1 MRTVLKRALS
11 VFLALALILSGIPG
25 VPEFMSPLK
34 RAIAAGGTTYE
45 RESDMDDLTQLMNE
59 FGFIV
64 FNRLAMGGHQHSNI
78 ITNVYKGDGG
88 PGNDYN
94 SSECTIR
101 DYLRADGETITNYI
115 GSFEGMTP
123 DFPDSVH
130 GIKFGYQPDT
140 LVLGSG
146 NTVTKYGNQY
156 KVNGHNFSASGTVYT
171 DTADKKYIDLQ
182 NLQKN
187 FGYYNGQLSELEAT
201 ATLINGRVNNRS
213 VEVDLAVDNGKKIV
227 LKQTSGLAVLNL
239 TAADLQ
245 GISDRSFTIELPSG
259 DSALLINVDMNG
271 RNSFCIH
278 EEIVKLPLNSPYTSN
293 DDHRTVK
300 LIEDLYKTDYNRII
314 WNLYDSGKTDG
325 NYTGTVTLDDKFLG
339 TIIAPYAEL
348 NAKAVNG
355 MAIVNKATVTGES
368 HRINPSSTLPGPED
382 ISKADFTLIKTY
394 DGANLE
400 RMRQADR
407 NTLLQNTEFTLKK
420 QDGTVVGTKS
430 LIWNADSRRAEVV
443 FDDISCGEDADTY
456 FYKLVETKAPNGYVL
471 SSVEVDCKVVR
482 NTKTGELETFYKRS
496 TEGDNA
502 YSETFPSFANAR
514 KANIHPSVTMADWT
528 YGEEASEPVLGENS
542 NPGNGEVTYTY
553 YKIERPGRETKL
565 DGKPENA
572 GDYRVVAT
580 IAETDAYNGGNASKN
595 FTIHKAENEID
606 VAFDDVYVHVN
617 GSIDLSDYLLDDEAV
632 GEITYQ
638 IQGTAHGC
646 SVDSNGNFTGGRNAH
661 DIIVKITAAGDENH
675 EAASVNITVHV
686 QNRRDNT
693 TTVEVTGKEYD
704 GEPVSVVINKD
715 PNGGE
720 PKVTYQKKN
729 ADGQYEDIGSVAPTD
744 AGEYRLLVEIPAWGW
759 VAGKNFLE
767 DFTITKASLKITAKD
782 ETYTYNGSAQG
793 ENEKTYTTDFDSKV
807 TVEGLKGND
816 ALTSVT
822 LNGQETNAGTYT
834 EKIVPKD
841 AVVGENTD
849 NYEITYISGDL
860 EIEKAK
866 LTITAASQEF
876 VYDGT
881 SHSNGDFV
889 VDGLKG
895 SDSVTATVEGS
906 ITYPRESPVANVVK
920 SYTFVS
926 GSADNYDITLVSGEL
941 TMKSAGIEITIKAA
955 DDTKTYDGTPLTNS
969 TVTITEGQ
977 LLEGDR
983 LVAEADGSA
992 LNVADTETG
1001 NNTVKPGYKI
1011 MRGDQDVTE
1020 NYAITVQPGTLTIT
1034 PAKVTITAKSE
1045 AFVYDGKAHSNDGYT
1060 VSGLVSDD
1068 AIEAV
1073 VTGEITFPSE
1083 SPVTN
1088 ELTSYEFANGTPGNY
1103 EVTTA
1108 NGSLTMTNAEVAITI
1123 KAQDGEWTYDGQS
1136 HTNNTVTVTSGELLP
1151 GDTLV
1156 AVAGGSVTNVYDTA
1170 TGNNTITS
1178 YKIMHGDEDVT
1189 GNYAVTTE
1197 AGTLTV
1203 TPKSVTI
1210 TAMDKEFTY
1219 NGKEQSFPEYTVEG
1233 LVGNDAINAVVEGS
1247 ITYPKQS
1254 PVANEVTSYEFTTGD
1269 KRNYSVSTEDGELT
1283 MKKADIKITV
1293 TAADGEWVYDGNPHS
1308 NTTVTLT
1315 NGDLLDGDALEATAG
1330 GVVTNVSDTEENN
1343 NPVTYCR
1350 IMHGN
1355 EDVTDNYDITTVPGT
1370 LTITKAPLTIIA
1382 KDEEFVYNAEEQGE
1396 KGSSYSG
1403 DDVNQKVMVD
1413 DGLIDG
1419 DILTGIT
1426 LNGVKTNVGEYTECI
1441 NPTGAGIVNE
1451 KGKDVTEN
1459 YDITYNAGTL
1469 KITKAPLTITA
1480 KDQQYTFNG
1489 GEQGE
1494 SDCTYSDPSGIDEK
1508 VSVDGLCGND
1518 TLTGITLKG
1527 TETDA
1532 GVYENKIASTAASI
1546 GEDGSATDN
1555 YDITYVPG
1563 KLTIDPKKVTITAK
1577 SEEFTY
1583 DGQTHQ
1589 NNGYDV
1595 DGLCNTDKIEA
1606 DVSGSITFPNES
1618 PVENVVNGY
1627 EFTSG
1632 NSDNY
1637 IVETVNGKLTMK
1649 KAAVAITITAGSD
1662 EKTYDGQPLTNSE
1675 VTITEGE
1682 LLPGDKLV
1690 ATATGSITNAADNK
1704 TGNNLVAEGY
1714 KIMHGDED
1722 VTENYVITTV
1732 AGTLKIN
1739 PAEVTVTAKDKAF
1752 AYTGEAQNYPE
1763 YTVDGLVGDDAIS
1776 AVVTGS
1782 ITYPRESPVTNKL
1795 DSYEFTKGDPA
1806 NYNVTVKNG
1815 KLTMTNASA
1824 AITIKAADDEWTY
1837 DGTEHGN
1844 PEVTVTEGTLFPGD
1858 ELVATATGSVTNVS
1872 DTATGNNTVAEGYKI
1887 MHGEEDVTN
1896 NYAITVVSGTLTVT
1910 KAPLTI
1916 TAKDQQ
1922 YTFNGGEQGESDCT
1936 YSDPSGIDEK
1946 VSVDGLCGNDTLT
1959 GITLKG
1965 TETDAGVYENKIAS
1979 TAASIG
1985 EDGSA
1990 TDNYDITYVPGK
2002 LTIDPKKVTI
2012 TAKSEEFTYDGQ
2024 THQNNGYDVDGLC
2037 NTDKIE
2043 ADVSGSITFP
2053 NESPVENVVNGYEF
2067 TSGNSD
2073 NYIVETVNGKLTMKK
2088 AAVAITITAGSDE
2101 KTYDG
2106 QPLTNSEVTITEG
2119 ELLPG
2124 DKLVATATGS
2134 ITNAA
2139 DNKTGNN
2146 LVAEGYKI
2154 MHGDED
2160 VTENYVITTVAGTL
2174 KINPAEVTVTAK
2186 DKAFA
2191 YTGEAQNYPEYTVDG
2206 LVGDDA
2212 ISAVVTGSITYPRES
2227 PVTNK
2232 LDSYEF
2238 TKGDP
2243 ANYNVTVK
2251 NGKLTMTNASAAIT
2265 IKAADDE
2272 WTYDGTEHGNPEVT
2286 VTEGTLF
2293 PGDELVATATGSVTN
2308 VSDTATGN
2316 NTVAEGYKIMHGEED
2331 VTNNYAITVVSGT
2344 LTVTPKNVT
2353 ITAESQKFT
2362 YDGMAHSN
2370 AGYDVDGLCGDDRIN
2385 ADITGS
2391 IRFPSD
2397 SPVTNKVDS
2406 YQFTSGY
2413 EKNYK
2418 VTTVDGQ
2425 LTMVNAE
2432 KAIVIKAADDEWTYD
2447 GKAHSNKE
2455 VTLEEGTLF
2464 PGDTLEAVASGSV
2477 TNVSDT
2483 KAGNNPVADGYK
2495 IMHGTEDVTKNYKI
2509 TTKAG
2514 TLTIKKADDP
2524 AVISTDGKDTEV
2536 TVNTLEDDDHKID
2549 LNQFVEGNEGD
2560 VTFEIKDDGSDA
2572 SENASIDENGNL
2584 IPGDETGK
2592 ITVIV
2597 KIADSENHEGREV
2610 EIVID
2615 VTPKETAKI
2624 AVTQGDTTYGQDL
2637 PKPQITGV
2645 PDDVDNKDITI
2656 EYKKKGDTEYTTTP
2670 PTEAGEY
2677 TIRVTIPET
2686 SEHTGATAEDD
2697 FTIAK
2702 AKDPAV
2708 IDASGDVVK
2717 NNPNPEDNNSV
2728 KLEDLVK
2735 GAEGEVTFEIIPDG
2749 TTATDAKI
2757 DKDNNLVP
2765 GKETG
2770 EVKVKVTISDS
2781 ENHTG
2786 KTEIIT
2792 ITVTDKDTK
2801 DITVTQKDTTY
2812 GEELPKPEYTAPE
2825 GSKTTVTYTGTLPD
2839 GTTVVLPEG
2848 ETPTE
2853 AGTYIVTVTCETGDT
2868 IYTGKAEF
2876 EIKKAIP
2883 EIGTVSAKEVHNS
2896 TDIADAKVGRSDTT
2910 IPGNLT
2916 ITETKLETGE
2926 NTYHWTFVPEDTN
2939 NYETISGTVA
2949 ITVTGHEWSAWEIVK
2964 PATTEQEGL
2973 ARRVCT
2979 VCGEI
2984 ETMPIPKLDP
2994 KTDPE
2999 EDPKPNPNPP
3009 IEYKAEG
3016 TGKATYIDESYK
3028 DISFVI
3034 HRSTDDSKTTELFE
3048 NIEVGGKKLVKGED
3062 YIIGEGGTITFVSK
3076 YLETL
3081 PIGEVDLTVVFK
3093 DGTTKLTVVVKTNES
3108 TPKTGDAGLL
3118 VIWLVLLCTIT
3129 VWLVARRR
3137 REEEDEVSGYMA

>member
-1 MRTVLKRALS
+1 
-11 VFLALALILSGIPG
+11 
-25 VPEFMSPLK
+25 MSPLK

-64 FNRLAMGGHQHSNI
+64 FDRLAMGGHQHSNI

-101 DYLRADGETITNYI
+101 EKLRKNGETITNYI

-171 DTADKKYIDLQ
+171 DTTDKKYIDLQ

-201 ATLINGRVNNRS
+201 ATLTNGRVNNRS

-293 DDHRTVK
+293 DDHRTVN

-400 RMRQADR
+400 RMSQADR
-407 NTLLQNTEFTLKK
+407 NALLQNTEFTLKK

-430 LIWNADSRRAEVV
+430 LTWNADSRRAEVV

-553 YKIERPGRETKL
+553 YKIEGPGPGGLVKL

-580 IAETDAYNGGNASKN
+580 IAETDAYNGAEARRD
-595 FTIHKAENEID
+595 FTIHKAGNEID

-638 IQGTAHGC
+638 IQGNAHGC

-686 QNRRDNT
+686 QNRWDNT

-720 PKVTYQKKN
+720 PKITYQKKN
-729 ADGQYEDIGSVAPTD
+729 ANGEYENIGTEAPTD

-1060 VSGLVSDD
+1060 VSGLVGDD

-1088 ELTSYEFANGTPGNY
+1088 ELTSYEFTNGTPGNY

-1123 KAQDGEWTYDGQS
+1123 KAEDGEWTYDGQS

-1156 AVAGGSVTNVYDTA
+1156 AVAGGSITNVYDTA

-1494 SDCTYSDPSGIDEK
+1494 SDCTYSDPAGIDEK

-1595 DGLCNTDKIEA
+1595 NGLCNTDKIEA

-1618 PVENVVNGY
+1618 PVENKVNGY

-1632 NSDNY
+1632 YSDNY
-1637 IVETVNGKLTMK
+1637 IVETVNGELTMK

-1682 LLPGDKLV
+1682 LLPGDELV

-1714 KIMHGDED
+1714 KIMHGGED

-1752 AYTGEAQNYPE
+1752 AYTGEAQSYPE

-1806 NYNVTVKNG
+1806 NYNVTVKDG

-1837 DGTEHGN
+1837 DGTEHSN
-1844 PEVTVTEGTLFPGD
+1844 PEVTITEGTLFPGD
-1858 ELVATATGSVTNVS
+1858 ELVATAVGSVKNVA
-1872 DTATGNNTVAEGYKI
+1872 DTATGNN
-1887 MHGEEDVTN
+1887 
-1896 NYAITVVSGTLTVT
+1896 
-1910 KAPLTI
+1910 P
-1916 TAKDQQ
+1916 
-1922 YTFNGGEQGESDCT
+1922 
-1936 YSDPSGIDEK
+1936 
-1946 VSVDGLCGNDTLT
+1946 
-1959 GITLKG
+1959 
-1965 TETDAGVYENKIAS
+1965 
-1979 TAASIG
+1979 
-1985 EDGSA
+1985 
-1990 TDNYDITYVPGK
+1990 
-2002 LTIDPKKVTI
+2002 
-2012 TAKSEEFTYDGQ
+2012 
-2024 THQNNGYDVDGLC
+2024 
-2037 NTDKIE
+2037 
-2043 ADVSGSITFP
+2043 
-2053 NESPVENVVNGYEF
+2053 
-2067 TSGNSD
+2067 
-2073 NYIVETVNGKLTMKK
+2073 
-2088 AAVAITITAGSDE
+2088 
-2101 KTYDG
+2101 
-2106 QPLTNSEVTITEG
+2106 
-2119 ELLPG
+2119 
-2124 DKLVATATGS
+2124 
-2134 ITNAA
+2134 
-2139 DNKTGNN
+2139 
-2146 LVAEGYKI
+2146 VAEGYKI
-2154 MHGDED
+2154 MHGD
-2160 VTENYVITTVAGTL
+2160 
-2174 KINPAEVTVTAK
+2174 
-2186 DKAFA
+2186 
-2191 YTGEAQNYPEYTVDG
+2191 
-2206 LVGDDA
+2206 
-2212 ISAVVTGSITYPRES
+2212 
-2227 PVTNK
+2227 
-2232 LDSYEF
+2232 
-2238 TKGDP
+2238 
-2243 ANYNVTVK
+2243 
-2251 NGKLTMTNASAAIT
+2251 
-2265 IKAADDE
+2265 
-2272 WTYDGTEHGNPEVT
+2272 
-2286 VTEGTLF
+2286 
-2293 PGDELVATATGSVTN
+2293 
-2308 VSDTATGN
+2308 
-2316 NTVAEGYKIMHGEED
+2316 ED

-2406 YQFTSGY
+2406 YRFTSGN
-2413 EKNYK
+2413 ERNYK

-2495 IMHGTEDVTKNYKI
+2495 IMHGTEDVTKSYKI

-2749 TTATDAKI
+2749 TAATDAKI

-2916 ITETKLETGE
+2916 ITEMKLETGE

-2939 NYETISGTVA
+2939 NYETISGTVT

>member
-64 FNRLAMGGHQHSNI
+64 FDRLAMGGHQHSNI

-101 DYLRADGETITNYI
+101 EGLRKNGETITNYI

-146 NTVTKYGNQY
+146 NTVTQYGNQY
-156 KVNGHNFSASGTVYT
+156 KVNGHNFIDSGTVYT
-171 DTADKKYIDLQ
+171 DTADRKYIDLQ

-201 ATLINGRVNNRS
+201 ATLENGRVNDPS

-293 DDHRTVK
+293 DDHRTVN

-314 WNLYDSGKTDG
+314 WNFYDSGKTDG
-325 NYTGTVTLDDKFLG
+325 NYTGTVTLEDKFLG

-355 MAIVNKATVTGES
+355 MVIVNKATVTGES
-368 HRINPSSTLPGPED
+368 HRINPSSTLSGPED

-394 DGANLE
+394 QDADLAN
-400 RMRQADR
+400 MSANNR

-420 QDGTVVGTKS
+420 QDGTVVDTKS
-430 LIWNADSRRAEVV
+430 LTWNAASRRAEVV
-443 FDDISCGEDADTY
+443 FDDVSCGEDADTY
-456 FYKLVETKAPNGYVL
+456 YYKLVETKAPSGYVL

-482 NTKTGELETFYKRS
+482 NPKTGELETFYKRS
-496 TEGDNA
+496 AEGDNA
-502 YSETFPSFANAR
+502 YSKTFPSFENTK
-514 KANIHPSVTMADWT
+514 KAGIHPSVTMADWT
-528 YGEEASEPVLGENS
+528 YGEEASEPVLGADS

-572 GDYRVVAT
+572 GNYRVVAT
-580 IAETDAYNGGNASKN
+580 IAETDEYNGGNASKN

-686 QNRRDNT
+686 QNRWDNT

-720 PKVTYQKKN
+720 PKITYQKKN
-729 ADGQYEDIGSVAPTD
+729 ANGEYENIGTEAPTD
-744 AGEYRLLVEIPAWGW
+744 AGEYRLFVEIPAKGW
-759 VAGKNFLE
+759 VAEKNIFE
-767 DFTITKASLKITAKD
+767 EFTITKAPLTITAKD

-895 SDSVTATVEGS
+895 SDSVTATIEGS

-1001 NNTVKPGYKI
+1001 NNKVKPGYKI

-1060 VSGLVSDD
+1060 VSGLVGDD

-1088 ELTSYEFANGTPGNY
+1088 ELTSYEFTNGTPGNY

-1123 KAQDGEWTYDGQS
+1123 KAADGEWIYDGQS

-1469 KITKAPLTITA
+1469 KITKAPLTITV

-1494 SDCTYSDPSGIDEK
+1494 SDCTYSDPTGIDEK

-1563 KLTIDPKKVTITAK
+1563 KLTIDPKKVTIIAK

-1618 PVENVVNGY
+1618 PVENKVNGY

-1637 IVETVNGKLTMK
+1637 IVETVNGELTMK
-1649 KAAVAITITAGSD
+1649 KAAVAITITAGSN

-1682 LLPGDKLV
+1682 LLPGDELV
-1690 ATATGSITNAADNK
+1690 ATATGSITNVADNK

-1752 AYTGEAQNYPE
+1752 AYTGEAQSYPE

-1776 AVVTGS
+1776 AVVTGI
-1782 ITYPRESPVTNKL
+1782 ITYPRESPVTNNL

-1837 DGTEHGN
+1837 DGTEHSN

-1858 ELVATATGSVTNVS
+1858 ELVATATGSVKNVA
-1872 DTATGNNTVAEGYKI
+1872 DTATGNN
-1887 MHGEEDVTN
+1887 
-1896 NYAITVVSGTLTVT
+1896 
-1910 KAPLTI
+1910 P
-1916 TAKDQQ
+1916 
-1922 YTFNGGEQGESDCT
+1922 
-1936 YSDPSGIDEK
+1936 
-1946 VSVDGLCGNDTLT
+1946 
-1959 GITLKG
+1959 
-1965 TETDAGVYENKIAS
+1965 
-1979 TAASIG
+1979 
-1985 EDGSA
+1985 
-1990 TDNYDITYVPGK
+1990 
-2002 LTIDPKKVTI
+2002 
-2012 TAKSEEFTYDGQ
+2012 
-2024 THQNNGYDVDGLC
+2024 
-2037 NTDKIE
+2037 
-2043 ADVSGSITFP
+2043 
-2053 NESPVENVVNGYEF
+2053 
-2067 TSGNSD
+2067 
-2073 NYIVETVNGKLTMKK
+2073 
-2088 AAVAITITAGSDE
+2088 
-2101 KTYDG
+2101 
-2106 QPLTNSEVTITEG
+2106 
-2119 ELLPG
+2119 
-2124 DKLVATATGS
+2124 
-2134 ITNAA
+2134 
-2139 DNKTGNN
+2139 
-2146 LVAEGYKI
+2146 VAEGYKI

-2160 VTENYVITTVAGTL
+2160 VT
-2174 KINPAEVTVTAK
+2174 
-2186 DKAFA
+2186 D
-2191 YTGEAQNYPEYTVDG
+2191 
-2206 LVGDDA
+2206 
-2212 ISAVVTGSITYPRES
+2212 
-2227 PVTNK
+2227 
-2232 LDSYEF
+2232 
-2238 TKGDP
+2238 
-2243 ANYNVTVK
+2243 
-2251 NGKLTMTNASAAIT
+2251 
-2265 IKAADDE
+2265 
-2272 WTYDGTEHGNPEVT
+2272 
-2286 VTEGTLF
+2286 
-2293 PGDELVATATGSVTN
+2293 
-2308 VSDTATGN
+2308 
-2316 NTVAEGYKIMHGEED
+2316 
-2331 VTNNYAITVVSGT
+2331 NYAITVVSGT

-2406 YQFTSGY
+2406 YQFTSGN

-2939 NYETISGTVA
+2939 NYETISGTVT

-3062 YIIGEGGTITFVSK
+3062 YIIGEGGTITFGSK

>member
-64 FNRLAMGGHQHSNI
+64 FDRLAMGGHQHSNI

-101 DYLRADGETITNYI
+101 EKLRKNGETITNYI

-171 DTADKKYIDLQ
+171 DTTDKKYIDLQ

-201 ATLINGRVNNRS
+201 ATLTNGRVNNRS

-293 DDHRTVK
+293 DDHRTVN

-400 RMRQADR
+400 RMSQADR
-407 NTLLQNTEFTLKK
+407 NALLQNTEFTLKK

-430 LIWNADSRRAEVV
+430 LTWNADSRRAEVV

-553 YKIERPGRETKL
+553 YKIEGPGPGGLVKL

-580 IAETDAYNGGNASKN
+580 IAETDAYNGAEARRD
-595 FTIHKAENEID
+595 FTIHKAGNEID

-638 IQGTAHGC
+638 IQGNAHGC

-686 QNRRDNT
+686 QNRWDNT

-720 PKVTYQKKN
+720 PKITYQKKN
-729 ADGQYEDIGSVAPTD
+729 ANGEYENIGTEAPTD

-1060 VSGLVSDD
+1060 VSGLVGDD

-1088 ELTSYEFANGTPGNY
+1088 ELTSYEFTNGTPGNY

-1123 KAQDGEWTYDGQS
+1123 KAEDGEWTYDGQS

-1156 AVAGGSVTNVYDTA
+1156 AVAGGSITNVYDTA

-1494 SDCTYSDPSGIDEK
+1494 SDCTYSDPAGIDEK

-1595 DGLCNTDKIEA
+1595 NGLCNTDKIEA

-1618 PVENVVNGY
+1618 PVENKVNGY

-1632 NSDNY
+1632 YSDNY
-1637 IVETVNGKLTMK
+1637 IVETVNGELTMK

-1682 LLPGDKLV
+1682 LLPGDELV

-1714 KIMHGDED
+1714 KIMHGGED

-1752 AYTGEAQNYPE
+1752 AYTGEAQSYPE

-1806 NYNVTVKNG
+1806 NYNVTVKDG

-1844 PEVTVTEGTLFPGD
+1844 PEVTITEGTLFPGD
-1858 ELVATATGSVTNVS
+1858 ELVATAVGSVKNVA
-1872 DTATGNNTVAEGYKI
+1872 DTATGNN
-1887 MHGEEDVTN
+1887 
-1896 NYAITVVSGTLTVT
+1896 
-1910 KAPLTI
+1910 P
-1916 TAKDQQ
+1916 
-1922 YTFNGGEQGESDCT
+1922 
-1936 YSDPSGIDEK
+1936 
-1946 VSVDGLCGNDTLT
+1946 
-1959 GITLKG
+1959 
-1965 TETDAGVYENKIAS
+1965 
-1979 TAASIG
+1979 
-1985 EDGSA
+1985 
-1990 TDNYDITYVPGK
+1990 
-2002 LTIDPKKVTI
+2002 
-2012 TAKSEEFTYDGQ
+2012 
-2024 THQNNGYDVDGLC
+2024 
-2037 NTDKIE
+2037 
-2043 ADVSGSITFP
+2043 
-2053 NESPVENVVNGYEF
+2053 
-2067 TSGNSD
+2067 
-2073 NYIVETVNGKLTMKK
+2073 
-2088 AAVAITITAGSDE
+2088 
-2101 KTYDG
+2101 
-2106 QPLTNSEVTITEG
+2106 
-2119 ELLPG
+2119 
-2124 DKLVATATGS
+2124 
-2134 ITNAA
+2134 
-2139 DNKTGNN
+2139 
-2146 LVAEGYKI
+2146 VAEGYKI
-2154 MHGDED
+2154 MHGD
-2160 VTENYVITTVAGTL
+2160 
-2174 KINPAEVTVTAK
+2174 
-2186 DKAFA
+2186 
-2191 YTGEAQNYPEYTVDG
+2191 
-2206 LVGDDA
+2206 
-2212 ISAVVTGSITYPRES
+2212 
-2227 PVTNK
+2227 
-2232 LDSYEF
+2232 
-2238 TKGDP
+2238 
-2243 ANYNVTVK
+2243 
-2251 NGKLTMTNASAAIT
+2251 
-2265 IKAADDE
+2265 
-2272 WTYDGTEHGNPEVT
+2272 
-2286 VTEGTLF
+2286 
-2293 PGDELVATATGSVTN
+2293 
-2308 VSDTATGN
+2308 
-2316 NTVAEGYKIMHGEED
+2316 ED

-2406 YQFTSGY
+2406 YRFTSGN
-2413 EKNYK
+2413 ERNYK

-2495 IMHGTEDVTKNYKI
+2495 IMHGTEDVTKSYKI

-2749 TTATDAKI
+2749 TAATDAKI

-2916 ITETKLETGE
+2916 ITEMKLETGE

-2939 NYETISGTVA
+2939 NYETISGTVT

>member
-64 FNRLAMGGHQHSNI
+64 FDRLAMGGHQHSNI

-101 DYLRADGETITNYI
+101 EELRKNGETITNYI

-245 GISDRSFTIELPSG
+245 GIADRVLNFELPSG

-271 RNSFCIH
+271 SSSFCIH
-278 EEIVKLPLNSPYTSN
+278 EEVVTVPQGSPYTEN
-293 DDHRTVK
+293 DGKTVALK
-300 LIEDLYKTDYNRII
+300 ENLYNSDYNRII
-314 WNLYDSGKTDG
+314 WNFYDSGKTDG

-368 HRINPSSTLPGPED
+368 HRINPSSTLLGPED

-407 NTLLQNTEFTLKK
+407 NALLQNTEFTLKK

-430 LIWNADSRRAEVV
+430 LTWNADSRRAEVV

-572 GDYRVVAT
+572 GNYRVVAT
-580 IAETDAYNGGNASKN
+580 IAETDEYNGGNASKN
-595 FTIHKAENEID
+595 FTIRKAPNEIG

-638 IQGTAHGC
+638 IQGIPHGC
-646 SVDSNGNFTGGRNAH
+646 SVDSNGNFTGGQNAH

-675 EAASVNITVHV
+675 DAASVNITVHV

-704 GEPVSVVINKD
+704 GEPVSVAINKD

-720 PKVTYQKKN
+720 PKITYQKKN
-729 ADGQYEDIGSVAPTD
+729 ANGEYENIGTEAPTD
-744 AGEYRLLVEIPAWGW
+744 AGEYRLFVEIPAKGW
-759 VAGKNFLE
+759 VAEKNIFE
-767 DFTITKASLKITAKD
+767 EFTITKAPLTITAKD

-1020 NYAITVQPGTLTIT
+1020 NYAITVQPGTLTIK

-1060 VSGLVSDD
+1060 VSGLVGDD

-1088 ELTSYEFANGTPGNY
+1088 ELTSYEFANGAPGNY

-1123 KAQDGEWTYDGQS
+1123 KAADGEWTYDGQS

-1219 NGKEQSFPEYTVEG
+1219 NGKDQSFPEYTVEG

-1315 NGDLLDGDALEATAG
+1315 NGDLLDGDALETTAG

-1441 NPTGAGIVNE
+1441 NPNGAGIVNE

-1469 KITKAPLTITA
+1469 KITKAPLTITV

-1489 GEQGE
+1489 GQQGE
-1494 SDCTYSDPSGIDEK
+1494 SDNTYSDPDEIREK
-1508 VSVDGLCGND
+1508 VDVQGLLGND
-1518 TLTGITLKG
+1518 ELSSVTLKG
-1527 TETDA
+1527 SETDA

-1546 GEDGSATDN
+1546 GENGSATDN

-1618 PVENVVNGY
+1618 PVENIVNGY

-1682 LLPGDKLV
+1682 LLPGDELV

-1714 KIMHGDED
+1714 KIMHG
-1722 VTENYVITTV
+1722 N
-1732 AGTLKIN
+1732 
-1739 PAEVTVTAKDKAF
+1739 
-1752 AYTGEAQNYPE
+1752 
-1763 YTVDGLVGDDAIS
+1763 
-1776 AVVTGS
+1776 
-1782 ITYPRESPVTNKL
+1782 
-1795 DSYEFTKGDPA
+1795 
-1806 NYNVTVKNG
+1806 
-1815 KLTMTNASA
+1815 
-1824 AITIKAADDEWTY
+1824 
-1837 DGTEHGN
+1837 
-1844 PEVTVTEGTLFPGD
+1844 
-1858 ELVATATGSVTNVS
+1858 
-1872 DTATGNNTVAEGYKI
+1872 
-1887 MHGEEDVTN
+1887 
-1896 NYAITVVSGTLTVT
+1896 
-1910 KAPLTI
+1910 
-1916 TAKDQQ
+1916 
-1922 YTFNGGEQGESDCT
+1922 
-1936 YSDPSGIDEK
+1936 
-1946 VSVDGLCGNDTLT
+1946 
-1959 GITLKG
+1959 
-1965 TETDAGVYENKIAS
+1965 
-1979 TAASIG
+1979 
-1985 EDGSA
+1985 
-1990 TDNYDITYVPGK
+1990 
-2002 LTIDPKKVTI
+2002 
-2012 TAKSEEFTYDGQ
+2012 
-2024 THQNNGYDVDGLC
+2024 
-2037 NTDKIE
+2037 
-2043 ADVSGSITFP
+2043 
-2053 NESPVENVVNGYEF
+2053 
-2067 TSGNSD
+2067 
-2073 NYIVETVNGKLTMKK
+2073 
-2088 AAVAITITAGSDE
+2088 
-2101 KTYDG
+2101 
-2106 QPLTNSEVTITEG
+2106 
-2119 ELLPG
+2119 
-2124 DKLVATATGS
+2124 
-2134 ITNAA
+2134 
-2139 DNKTGNN
+2139 
-2146 LVAEGYKI
+2146 
-2154 MHGDED
+2154 ED

-2483 KAGNNPVADGYK
+2483 KAGNNLVADGYK

-2735 GAEGEVTFEIIPDG
+2735 GAEGEVAFEIIPDG

-2939 NYETISGTVA
+2939 NYETISGTVT